1 MFGSWAQV
9 EYGNTPPL
17 GFPGVFDLDFTEWRA
32 GTNVIWSP
40 VSGLD
45 IGVEVLYANIDTD
58 VPEPIGSSNDIWE
71 GRLRVQR
78 DF

>member
-1 MFGSWAQV
+1 MSAGSSALRSSL
-9 EYGNTPPL
+9 PPTTS
-17 GFPGVFDLDFTEWRA
+17 PAPWRA

-40 VSGLD
+40 VAGLD
-45 IGVEVLYANIDTD
+45 LGVEVLYANIDTSA
-58 VPEPIGSSNDIWE
+58 PEPIGVNNNIWE

>member
-1 MFGSWAQV
+1 
-9 EYGNTPPL
+9 
-17 GFPGVFDLDFTEWRA
+17 
-32 GTNVIWSP
+32 VIWSP

-45 IGVEVLYANIDTD
+45 IGVEVLYANIDPRGPDLAGSDND
-58 VPEPIGSSNDIWE
+58 VWE